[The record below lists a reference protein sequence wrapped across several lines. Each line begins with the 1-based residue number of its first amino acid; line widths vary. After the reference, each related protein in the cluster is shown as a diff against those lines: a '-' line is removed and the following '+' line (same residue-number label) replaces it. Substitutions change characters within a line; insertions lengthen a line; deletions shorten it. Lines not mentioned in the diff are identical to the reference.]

1 MELTD
6 DVITPEDMTIVD
18 MNTAYLGVPTLLLM
32 ENAGRG
38 ITEAILENYP
48 EPIAEKTIVLLAGLG
63 NNGGDG
69 LVAIRHLSHYG
80 CKCLVILLGRP
91 ERMRSDLARTNWEI
105 LQKLPLS
112 VKCMSLKDSSQ
123 LKEIEK
129 EIMTADIIIDGI
141 LGTGIK
147 GKIREPIMSTIKLIN
162 SASEKAFTAAIDVPT
177 GLDPGTGKTQR
188 PTVKANITVTF
199 HKTKPG
205 LIMKKNEK
213 YTGKVIVK
221 KIGIPWDAEYIA
233 GPGDLSN
240 VIKQRSPHSYK
251 GNYGRILVIG
261 GGKYYTGAPA
271 LSGVSAL
278 RTGADLVFVVTPAK
292 IANSIRS
299 FSPDI
304 IVREIPGDVLSD
316 EGISVIEEMLD
327 QTTCLVIGPGLGLEK
342 ETMSTVLKILG
353 IVKVKKVPTLVDAD
367 GLKAMSQQPTI
378 LEGLPAVLT
387 PHAGEYRI
395 LTGKKLAPPENIE
408 ERMDEVM
415 ETAKELGVTILLKAH
430 TDVISDGKN
439 VKINRTGNPGM
450 AVGGTGDVLT
460 GIVGAFLS
468 WGTPPFRAAVTGAF
482 VNGVAGDL
490 ACVEKGYQL
499 LASDLVEKIPDII
512 QPFENWREL
521 YKSSLQ
527 WLRKLKR

>member
-1 MELTD
+1 MNN

-18 MNTAYLGVPTLLLM
+18 MNTAYLGVPTILLM

-38 ITEAILENYP
+38 ITDAILENYP
-48 EPIAEKTIVLLAGLG
+48 ETIAGKKVVLFAGLG

-69 LVAIRHLSHYG
+69 LVAIRHLSDYG
-80 CKCLVILLGRP
+80 CKSLVVLLGKP
-91 ERMRSDLARTNWEI
+91 ERIRSELARTNWEA

-112 VKCMSLKDSSQ
+112 VKLSSLKDSSQ
-123 LKEIEK
+123 FKELKK
-129 EIMTADIIIDGI
+129 EIMTADILIDGI

-147 GKIREPIMSTIKLIN
+147 GTIREPIASAIKFIN
-162 SASEKAFTAAIDVPT
+162 SASEKAFIAAIDVPT

-199 HKTKPG
+199 HRTKPG
-205 LIMKKNEK
+205 LILKKNAK
-213 YTGKVIVK
+213 YTGKVLVK
-221 KIGIPWDAEYIA
+221 KIGIPWDAEYVA
-233 GPGDLSN
+233 GPGDLAN

-251 GNYGRILVIG
+251 GNYGRILVVG

-278 RTGADLVFVVTPAK
+278 RTGADLVFVVTPSK

-299 FSPDI
+299 FSPDL
-304 IVREIPGDVLSD
+304 IVREIPGDVLSE
-316 EGISVIEEMLD
+316 EGMSVIEEMLD

-342 ETMSTVLKILG
+342 ETMSTVLKILET
-353 IVKVKKVPTLVDAD
+353 VKVKKVPTLVDAD

-378 LEGLPAVLT
+378 LEGVPAVLT
-387 PHAGEYRI
+387 PHAGEYKI
-395 LTGKKLAPPENIE
+395 LTGKQLPAPEKIE
-408 ERMDEVM
+408 KRMDEVM

-430 TDVISDGKN
+430 TDVISDGIH

-468 WGTPPFRAAVTGAF
+468 WGVSPFRAAVSGAF

-499 LASDLVEKIPDII
+499 LASDLIEKIPDII
-512 QPFENWREL
+512 QPFEHWREL

-527 WLRKLKR
+527 WLGI